1 MDEKASPK
9 TSGPFVLQVIVP
21 VRAYYFFYFFSV
33 STFGCNIKVNINIR
47 KKAIQPKILLSN
59 CFLQYFKHD
68 DFLRTIFRR
77 IDRTKSQ

>member
-47 KKAIQPKILLSN
+47 KKGYTA
-59 CFLQYFKHD
+59 
-68 DFLRTIFRR
+68 
-77 IDRTKSQ
+77 